1 LPDHSATKADQSD
14 REAYTYNN
22 QENDKKDII
31 KIHTT
36 NVVVQE
42 NNEGPMIFG
51 ELANTNKK

>member
-1 LPDHSATKADQSD
+1 LPDHSATKADQSG